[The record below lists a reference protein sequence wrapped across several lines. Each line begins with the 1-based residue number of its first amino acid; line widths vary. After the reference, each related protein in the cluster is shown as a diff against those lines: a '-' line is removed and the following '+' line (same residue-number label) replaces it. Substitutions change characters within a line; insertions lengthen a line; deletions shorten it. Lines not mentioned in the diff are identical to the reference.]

1 MQVMYSLKKLLTI
14 LLLITTTSVGY
25 CEIVKNEN
33 PTFLPPDEAFIPSI
47 NYQDDKNV
55 QVRWDIQDG
64 YYLYMGMFEFSTD
77 DPNIKIAKVIMPDGI
92 KKKDEFFG
100 NVDVY
105 YKLVEANIYFQ
116 QPINK
121 NISLVVKYQGC
132 ADAGLC
138 YPPITKKLSVMINSY
153 NLPDFKKTSFEDDQI
168 SISNKLSSQSLG
180 MNILLF
186 FIAGLLLSFTPCV
199 FPMIPILTGLIV
211 GQGSKLTSKKS
222 FLLSLT
228 YVLSMSITY
237 AIIGIIVALSGNNIQ
252 ANLQNP
258 YVITMFAGLFIVL
271 SLSMLNIMKIEMPR
285 FMQNILINTSN
296 QTTSGTY
303 LGVGIMGILSAF
315 IVGPCVTAPLIGALL
330 YIGSTKDYIIG
341 GTALFSLGIGMGFPL
356 LILGSSATKI
366 MKKIGPYLGL
376 VNKVFGILFLVVA
389 IWLLERILSI
399 HVSGFLWAI
408 LALIIMMLFYNSEEG
423 KLLLKPSFKI
433 IMPILLLGY
442 FSLQIYGISV
452 NNNFDPVTSFINKK
466 TSLNFVK
473 VYNSKE
479 LFEEINNSKKI
490 TMVDLYAD
498 WCVACKE
505 LDKYT
510 FADSKVQKELAKINL
525 IKLDITKTNE
535 DNQNFLNK
543 HKLFGPPAILFFE
556 SSGSEIR
563 NSRIIGYIDAQTFI
577 KKYHNIKN
585 ISSSLKHNNSL

>member
-1 MQVMYSLKKLLTI
+1 MQMMFSLKKLLTI
-14 LLLITTTSVGY
+14 LVFIMSTSVGY
-25 CEIVKNEN
+25 CEVLKNEN
-33 PTFLPPDEAFIPSI
+33 PTFLPPDEAFIPYI
-47 NYQDDKNV
+47 NYQGDDYI
-55 QVRWDIQDG
+55 QIRWDIKDG

-77 DPNIKIAKVIMPDGI
+77 DPNINIAKVIMPDGV

-105 YKLVEANIYFQ
+105 YKLAEANVYLE

-121 NISLVVKYQGC
+121 NINLIVKYQGC

-138 YPPITKKLSVMINSY
+138 YPPITKKLGVMINSY
-153 NLPDFKKTSFEDDQI
+153 NVPDFKKTSLENDQI
-168 SISNKLSSQSLG
+168 SISNKLGSQSLG
-180 MNILLF
+180 LNIILF

-211 GQGSKLTSKKS
+211 GQGNNLTPRKS

-237 AIIGIIVALSGNNIQ
+237 AIIGIIVALSGSNIQ
-252 ANLQNP
+252 ANIQNP
-258 YVITMFAGLFIVL
+258 YVITMFAGLFVLL
-271 SLSMLNIMKIEMPR
+271 SLSMLNVIKIEMPR
-285 FMQNILINTSN
+285 LMQNILINTSN

-303 LGVGIMGILSAF
+303 VGVGVMGFLSAL

-341 GTALFSLGIGMGFPL
+341 GAALFSLGIGMGFPL
-356 LILGSSATKI
+356 LILGSSATRI
-366 MKKIGPYLGL
+366 IKKIGPYLALTNKIFGL
-376 VNKVFGILFLVVA
+376 LFLVVA

-399 HVSGFLWAI
+399 HASAFLWAI
-408 LALIIMMLFYNSEEG
+408 LSILILLLFYNSEEG
-423 KLLLKPSFKI
+423 KILLKPTVKI
-433 IMPILLLGY
+433 IMSMFLLGY
-442 FSLQIYGISV
+442 FSLQIYGINT
-452 NNNFDPVTSFINKK
+452 NNNFDPATSFIKK
-466 TSLNFVK
+466 ETSLNFIK

-479 LFEEINNSKKI
+479 LFKEINNSKKI

-510 FADSKVQKELAKINL
+510 FSNSKVQEKLSKINL

-535 DNQNFLNK
+535 DNKKFLSDY
-543 HKLFGPPAILFFE
+543 KLFGPPAILFFN
-556 SSGSEIR
+556 SNGSEIK
-563 NSRIIGYIDAQTFI
+563 NSRIVGYVNAKIFL
-577 KKYHNIKN
+577 KKYNNIQN
-585 ISSSLKHNNSL
+585 ISLSLKL

>member
-1 MQVMYSLKKLLTI
+1 MQMMFSLKKLLTI
-14 LLLITTTSVGY
+14 LVFIMSTSVGY
-25 CEIVKNEN
+25 CEVLKNEN
-33 PTFLPPDEAFIPSI
+33 PTFLPPDEAFIPYI
-47 NYQDDKNV
+47 NYQGDDYI
-55 QVRWDIQDG
+55 QIRWDIKDG

-77 DPNIKIAKVIMPDGI
+77 DPNIKITKVIMPDGV

-105 YKLVEANIYFQ
+105 YKLAEANVYLE

-121 NISLVVKYQGC
+121 NINLIVKYQGC

-138 YPPITKKLSVMINSY
+138 YPPITKKLGVMINSY
-153 NLPDFKKTSFEDDQI
+153 NVPDFKKTSLENDQI
-168 SISNKLSSQSLG
+168 SISNKLGSQSLG
-180 MNILLF
+180 LNIILF

-211 GQGSKLTSKKS
+211 GQGNNLTPRKS

-237 AIIGIIVALSGNNIQ
+237 AIIGIIVALSGSNIQ
-252 ANLQNP
+252 ANIQNP
-258 YVITMFAGLFIVL
+258 YVITMFAGLFVLL
-271 SLSMLNIMKIEMPR
+271 SLSMLNVIKIEMPR
-285 FMQNILINTSN
+285 LMQNILINTSN

-303 LGVGIMGILSAF
+303 VGVGVMGFLSAL

-341 GTALFSLGIGMGFPL
+341 GAALFSLGVGMGFPL
-356 LILGSSATKI
+356 LILGSSATRI
-366 MKKIGPYLGL
+366 IKKIGPYLALTNKIFGL
-376 VNKVFGILFLVVA
+376 LFLVVA

-399 HVSGFLWAI
+399 HASAFLWAI
-408 LALIIMMLFYNSEEG
+408 LSILILLLFYNSEEG
-423 KLLLKPSFKI
+423 KILLKPTVKI
-433 IMPILLLGY
+433 IMSMFLLGY
-442 FSLQIYGISV
+442 FSLQIYGINT
-452 NNNFDPVTSFINKK
+452 NNNFDPATSFIKK
-466 TSLNFVK
+466 ETSLNFIK

-479 LFEEINNSKKI
+479 LFKEINNSKKI

-510 FADSKVQKELAKINL
+510 FADSKVQEKLSKINL

-535 DNQNFLNK
+535 DNKKFLSDY
-543 HKLFGPPAILFFE
+543 KLFGPPAILFFN
-556 SSGSEIR
+556 SNGSEIK
-563 NSRIIGYIDAQTFI
+563 NSRIVGYVNAKIFL
-577 KKYHNIKN
+577 KKYNNIQN
-585 ISSSLKHNNSL
+585 ISLSLKL

>member
-1 MQVMYSLKKLLTI
+1 MMFSLKKLLAV
-14 LLLITTTSVGY
+14 LIFVMTTSVGY
-25 CEIVKNEN
+25 CEILENKN
-33 PTFLPPDEAFIPSI
+33 PTFLPPDKAFVPSI
-47 NYQDDKNV
+47 SYQGNDYI
-55 QVRWDIQDG
+55 QVRWDIEEG

-77 DPNIKIAKVIMPDGI
+77 NPNIKIDKVIMPDGV
-92 KKKDEFFG
+92 KKEDEFFG
-100 NVDVY
+100 AVDVY
-105 YKLVEANIYFQ
+105 YKLVEANVYLK

-121 NISLVVKYQGC
+121 NINLIIKYQGC

-138 YPPITKKLSVMINSY
+138 YPPITKKLSVMINSH
-153 NLPDFKKTSFEDDQI
+153 NISDFKKVSLEDDQI
-168 SISNKLSSQSLG
+168 SISNKLSSQSIGL
-180 MNILLF
+180 NIILF

-211 GQGSKLTSKKS
+211 GQGSNLTPRKS

-237 AIIGIIVALSGNNIQ
+237 AIIGIIVALSGSNIQ

-258 YVITMFAGLFIVL
+258 YVITMFAGLFILL
-271 SLSMLNIMKIEMPR
+271 SLSMINVIKIEMPS

-303 LGVGIMGILSAF
+303 LGVGVMGALSAL

-341 GTALFSLGIGMGFPL
+341 GAALFSLGIGMGFPL

-366 MKKIGPYLGL
+366 IKKIGPYLNL
-376 VNKVFGILFLVVA
+376 ANKIFGFLFLVVA

-399 HVSGFLWAI
+399 HISGFLWAI
-408 LALIIMMLFYNSEEG
+408 LAITIILLLYNSEEG
-423 KLLLKPSFKI
+423 RVLLNPVVKT
-433 IMPILLLGY
+433 IMSIFLLGY

-452 NNNFDPVTSFINKK
+452 NKNFDPITSFISKQ
-466 TSLNFVK
+466 TSLNFIK

-479 LFEEINNSKKI
+479 LFDNINSSNKI

-510 FADSKVQKELAKINL
+510 FTDPKVQKELSEINL

-535 DNQNFLNK
+535 DNQNFLNN

-556 SSGSEIR
+556 PNGNEIR
-563 NSRIIGYIDAQTFI
+563 SSRIVGYINAKTFI
-577 KKYHNIKN
+577 KKYNNIKKT
-585 ISSSLKHNNSL
+585 SSSLKL

>member
-1 MQVMYSLKKLLTI
+1 MQMMFSLKKLLTI
-14 LLLITTTSVGY
+14 LVFIMSTSVGY
-25 CEIVKNEN
+25 CEVLKNEN
-33 PTFLPPDEAFIPSI
+33 PTFLPPDEAFIPYI
-47 NYQDDKNV
+47 NYQGDDYI
-55 QVRWDIQDG
+55 QIRWDIKDG

-77 DPNIKIAKVIMPDGI
+77 DPNIKITKVIMPDGV

-105 YKLVEANIYFQ
+105 YKLAEANVYLE

-121 NISLVVKYQGC
+121 NINLIVKYQGC

-138 YPPITKKLSVMINSY
+138 YPPITKKLGVMINSY
-153 NLPDFKKTSFEDDQI
+153 NVPDFKKTSLENDQI
-168 SISNKLSSQSLG
+168 SISNKLGSQSLG
-180 MNILLF
+180 LNIILF

-211 GQGSKLTSKKS
+211 GQGNNLTPRKS

-237 AIIGIIVALSGNNIQ
+237 AIIGIIVALSGSNIQ
-252 ANLQNP
+252 ANIQNP
-258 YVITMFAGLFIVL
+258 YVITMFAGLFVLL
-271 SLSMLNIMKIEMPR
+271 SLSMLNVIKIEMPR
-285 FMQNILINTSN
+285 LMQNILINTSN

-303 LGVGIMGILSAF
+303 VGVGVMGFLSAL

-341 GTALFSLGIGMGFPL
+341 GAALFSLGIGMGFPL
-356 LILGSSATKI
+356 LILGSSATRI
-366 MKKIGPYLGL
+366 IKKIGPYLALTNKIFGL
-376 VNKVFGILFLVVA
+376 LFLVVA

-399 HVSGFLWAI
+399 HASAFLWAI
-408 LALIIMMLFYNSEEG
+408 LSILILLLFYNSEEG
-423 KLLLKPSFKI
+423 KILLKPTVKI
-433 IMPILLLGY
+433 IMSMFLLGY
-442 FSLQIYGISV
+442 FSLQIYGINT
-452 NNNFDPVTSFINKK
+452 NNNFDPATSFIKK
-466 TSLNFVK
+466 ETSLNFIK

-479 LFEEINNSKKI
+479 LFKEINNSKKI

-510 FADSKVQKELAKINL
+510 FADSKVQEKLSKINL

-535 DNQNFLNK
+535 DNKKFLSDY
-543 HKLFGPPAILFFE
+543 KLFGPPAILFFN
-556 SSGSEIR
+556 SNGSEIK
-563 NSRIIGYIDAQTFI
+563 NSRIVGYVNAKIFL
-577 KKYHNIKN
+577 KKYNNIQN
-585 ISSSLKHNNSL
+585 ISLSLKL

>member
-1 MQVMYSLKKLLTI
+1 MQMMLSLKKLLTI
-14 LLLITTTSVGY
+14 LVFIMSTSVGY
-25 CEIVKNEN
+25 CEVLKNEN
-33 PTFLPPDEAFIPSI
+33 PTFLPPDEAFIPYI
-47 NYQDDKNV
+47 NYQGNDYI
-55 QVRWDIQDG
+55 QIRWDIKDG

-77 DPNIKIAKVIMPDGI
+77 DPNIKITKVLMPDGV

-105 YKLVEANIYFQ
+105 YKLAEANVYLE

-121 NISLVVKYQGC
+121 NINLIVKYQGC

-138 YPPITKKLSVMINSY
+138 YPPITKKLGVMINSY
-153 NLPDFKKTSFEDDQI
+153 NAPDFKKTSLENDQI
-168 SISNKLSSQSLG
+168 SISNKLGSQSLG
-180 MNILLF
+180 LNIILF

-211 GQGSKLTSKKS
+211 GQGNNLTPRKS

-237 AIIGIIVALSGNNIQ
+237 AIIGIIVALSGSNIQ
-252 ANLQNP
+252 ANIQNP
-258 YVITMFAGLFIVL
+258 YVITMFAGLFVLL
-271 SLSMLNIMKIEMPR
+271 SLSMLNVIKIEMPR
-285 FMQNILINTSN
+285 LMQNILINTSN

-303 LGVGIMGILSAF
+303 VGVGVMGFLSAL

-341 GTALFSLGIGMGFPL
+341 GVALFSLGIGMGFPL
-356 LILGSSATKI
+356 LILGSSATRI
-366 MKKIGPYLGL
+366 IKKIGPYLALTNKIFGL
-376 VNKVFGILFLVVA
+376 LFLVVA

-399 HVSGFLWAI
+399 HASAFLWAI
-408 LALIIMMLFYNSEEG
+408 LSILILLLFYNSEEG
-423 KLLLKPSFKI
+423 KILLKPTVKI
-433 IMPILLLGY
+433 IMSMFLLGY
-442 FSLQIYGISV
+442 FSLQIYGINT
-452 NNNFDPVTSFINKK
+452 NNNFDPATSFIKK
-466 TSLNFVK
+466 ETSLNFIK

-479 LFEEINNSKKI
+479 LFKEINNSKKI

-510 FADSKVQKELAKINL
+510 FADSKVQEKLSKINL

-535 DNQNFLNK
+535 DNKKFLSNY
-543 HKLFGPPAILFFE
+543 KLFGPPAILFFN
-556 SSGSEIR
+556 SNGSEIK
-563 NSRIIGYIDAQTFI
+563 NSRIVGYVNAKIFL
-577 KKYHNIKN
+577 KKYNNIQN
-585 ISSSLKHNNSL
+585 ISSSLKL

>member
-1 MQVMYSLKKLLTI
+1 MMLSLKKLLTI
-14 LLLITTTSVGY
+14 LVFIMTTSVGY
-25 CEIVKNEN
+25 CEVLKNEN
-33 PTFLPPDEAFIPSI
+33 PTFLPPDEAFIPYI
-47 NYQDDKNV
+47 NYQGDDYI
-55 QVRWDIQDG
+55 QIRWDIKDG

-77 DPNIKIAKVIMPDGI
+77 DPNIKITKVIMPDGV

-105 YKLVEANIYFQ
+105 YKLAEANVYLE

-121 NISLVVKYQGC
+121 NINLIVKYQGC

-138 YPPITKKLSVMINSY
+138 YPPITKKLGVMINSY
-153 NLPDFKKTSFEDDQI
+153 NVPDFKKTSLENDQI
-168 SISNKLSSQSLG
+168 SISNKLGSQSLG
-180 MNILLF
+180 LNMILF

-211 GQGSKLTSKKS
+211 GQGNNLTPRKS

-237 AIIGIIVALSGNNIQ
+237 AIIGIIVALSGSNIQ
-252 ANLQNP
+252 ANIQNP
-258 YVITMFAGLFIVL
+258 YVITMFAGLFVLL
-271 SLSMLNIMKIEMPR
+271 SLSMLNVIKIEMPR
-285 FMQNILINTSN
+285 LMQNILINTSN

-303 LGVGIMGILSAF
+303 VGVGVMGFLSAL

-341 GTALFSLGIGMGFPL
+341 GAALFSLGIGMGFPL
-356 LILGSSATKI
+356 LILGSSATRI
-366 MKKIGPYLGL
+366 IKKIGPYLALTNKIFGL
-376 VNKVFGILFLVVA
+376 LFLVVA

-399 HVSGFLWAI
+399 HASAFLWAI
-408 LALIIMMLFYNSEEG
+408 LSILILLLFYNSEEG
-423 KLLLKPSFKI
+423 KILLKPTVKI
-433 IMPILLLGY
+433 IMSMFLLGY
-442 FSLQIYGISV
+442 FSLQIYGINT
-452 NNNFDPVTSFINKK
+452 NNNFDPATSFIKK
-466 TSLNFVK
+466 ETSLNFIK

-479 LFEEINNSKKI
+479 LFKEINNSKKI

-510 FADSKVQKELAKINL
+510 FADSKVQEKLSKINL

-535 DNQNFLNK
+535 DNKKFLSDY
-543 HKLFGPPAILFFE
+543 KLFGPPAILFFN
-556 SSGSEIR
+556 SNGSEIK
-563 NSRIIGYIDAQTFI
+563 NSRIVGYVNAKIFL
-577 KKYHNIKN
+577 KKYNNIQN
-585 ISSSLKHNNSL
+585 ISLSLKL

>member
-1 MQVMYSLKKLLTI
+1 MS
-14 LLLITTTSVGY
+14 TSVGY
-25 CEIVKNEN
+25 CEVLKNEN
-33 PTFLPPDEAFIPSI
+33 PTFLPPDEAFIPYI
-47 NYQDDKNV
+47 NYQGDDYI
-55 QVRWDIQDG
+55 QIRWDIKDG

-77 DPNIKIAKVIMPDGI
+77 DPNIKITKVIMPDGV

-105 YKLVEANIYFQ
+105 YKLAEANVYLE

-121 NISLVVKYQGC
+121 NINLIVKYQGC

-138 YPPITKKLSVMINSY
+138 YPPITKKLGVMINSY
-153 NLPDFKKTSFEDDQI
+153 NVPDFKKTSLENDQI
-168 SISNKLSSQSLG
+168 SISNKLGSQSLG
-180 MNILLF
+180 LNMILF

-211 GQGSKLTSKKS
+211 GQGNNLTPRKS

-237 AIIGIIVALSGNNIQ
+237 AIIGIIVALSGSNIQ
-252 ANLQNP
+252 ANIQNP
-258 YVITMFAGLFIVL
+258 YVITMFAGLFVLL
-271 SLSMLNIMKIEMPR
+271 SLSMLNVIKIEMPR
-285 FMQNILINTSN
+285 LMQNILINTSN

-303 LGVGIMGILSAF
+303 VGVGVMGFLSAL

-341 GTALFSLGIGMGFPL
+341 GAALFSLGIGMGFPL
-356 LILGSSATKI
+356 LILGSSATRI
-366 MKKIGPYLGL
+366 IKKIGPYLALTNKIFGL
-376 VNKVFGILFLVVA
+376 LFLVVA

-399 HVSGFLWAI
+399 HASAFLWAI
-408 LALIIMMLFYNSEEG
+408 LSILILLLFYNSEEG
-423 KLLLKPSFKI
+423 KILLKPTVKI
-433 IMPILLLGY
+433 IMSMFLLGY
-442 FSLQIYGISV
+442 FSLQIYGINT
-452 NNNFDPVTSFINKK
+452 NNNFDPATSFIKK
-466 TSLNFVK
+466 ETSLNFIK

-479 LFEEINNSKKI
+479 LFKEINNSKKI

-510 FADSKVQKELAKINL
+510 FADSKVQEKLSKINL

-535 DNQNFLNK
+535 DNKKFLSNY
-543 HKLFGPPAILFFE
+543 KLFGPPAILFFN
-556 SSGSEIR
+556 SDGNEIK
-563 NSRIIGYIDAQTFI
+563 NSRIVGYVNAKIFL
-577 KKYHNIKN
+577 KKYNNIQN
-585 ISSSLKHNNSL
+585 ISLSLKL

>member
-1 MQVMYSLKKLLTI
+1 MQMMLSLKKLLTI
-14 LLLITTTSVGY
+14 LAFIMTTSVGY
-25 CEIVKNEN
+25 CEVLKNEN
-33 PTFLPPDEAFIPSI
+33 PTFLPPDEAFIPYI
-47 NYQDDKNV
+47 NYQGDDYI
-55 QVRWDIQDG
+55 QIRWDIKDG

-77 DPNIKIAKVIMPDGI
+77 DPNIKITKVIMPDGV

-105 YKLVEANIYFQ
+105 YKLAEANVYLE

-121 NISLVVKYQGC
+121 NINLIVKYQGC

-138 YPPITKKLSVMINSY
+138 YPPITKKLGVMINSY
-153 NLPDFKKTSFEDDQI
+153 NVPDFKKTSLENDQI
-168 SISNKLSSQSLG
+168 SISNKLGSQSLG
-180 MNILLF
+180 LNIILF

-211 GQGSKLTSKKS
+211 GQGNNLTPRKS

-237 AIIGIIVALSGNNIQ
+237 AIIGIIVALSGSNIQ
-252 ANLQNP
+252 ANIQNP
-258 YVITMFAGLFIVL
+258 YVITMFAGLFVLL
-271 SLSMLNIMKIEMPR
+271 SLSMLNVIKIEMPR
-285 FMQNILINTSN
+285 LMQNILINTSN

-303 LGVGIMGILSAF
+303 VGVGVMGFLSAL

-341 GTALFSLGIGMGFPL
+341 GAALFSLGIGMGFPL
-356 LILGSSATKI
+356 LILGSSATRI
-366 MKKIGPYLGL
+366 IKKIGPYLALTNKIFGL
-376 VNKVFGILFLVVA
+376 LFLVVA

-399 HVSGFLWAI
+399 HASAFLWAI
-408 LALIIMMLFYNSEEG
+408 LSILILLLFYNSEEG
-423 KLLLKPSFKI
+423 KILLKPTVKI
-433 IMPILLLGY
+433 IMSMFLLGY
-442 FSLQIYGISV
+442 FSLQIYGINT
-452 NNNFDPVTSFINKK
+452 NNNFDPATSFIKK
-466 TSLNFVK
+466 ETSLNFIK

-479 LFEEINNSKKI
+479 LFKEINNSKKI

-510 FADSKVQKELAKINL
+510 FADSKVQEKLSKINL

-535 DNQNFLNK
+535 DNKKFLSNY
-543 HKLFGPPAILFFE
+543 KLFGPPAILFFN
-556 SSGSEIR
+556 SDGNEIK
-563 NSRIIGYIDAQTFI
+563 NSRIVGYVNAKIFL
-577 KKYHNIKN
+577 KKYNNIQN
-585 ISSSLKHNNSL
+585 ISLSLKL

>member
-1 MQVMYSLKKLLTI
+1 MS
-14 LLLITTTSVGY
+14 TSVGY
-25 CEIVKNEN
+25 CEVLKNEN
-33 PTFLPPDEAFIPSI
+33 PTFLPPDEAFIPYI
-47 NYQDDKNV
+47 NYQGDDYI
-55 QVRWDIQDG
+55 QIRWDIKDG

-77 DPNIKIAKVIMPDGI
+77 DPNIKITKVIMPDGV

-105 YKLVEANIYFQ
+105 YKLAEANVYLE

-121 NISLVVKYQGC
+121 NINLIVKYQGC

-138 YPPITKKLSVMINSY
+138 YPPITKKLGVMINSY
-153 NLPDFKKTSFEDDQI
+153 NVPDFKKTSLENDQI
-168 SISNKLSSQSLG
+168 SISNKLGSQSLG
-180 MNILLF
+180 LNIILF

-211 GQGSKLTSKKS
+211 GQGNNLTSRKS

-237 AIIGIIVALSGNNIQ
+237 AIIGIIVALSGSNIQ
-252 ANLQNP
+252 ANIQNP
-258 YVITMFAGLFIVL
+258 YVITMFAGLFVLL
-271 SLSMLNIMKIEMPR
+271 SLSMLNVIKIEMPR
-285 FMQNILINTSN
+285 LMQNILINTSN

-303 LGVGIMGILSAF
+303 VGVGVMGFLSAL

-341 GTALFSLGIGMGFPL
+341 GVALFSLGIGMGFPL
-356 LILGSSATKI
+356 LILGSSATRI
-366 MKKIGPYLGL
+366 IKKIGPYLGL
-376 VNKVFGILFLVVA
+376 TNKIFGLLFLVVA

-399 HVSGFLWAI
+399 HASAFLWAI
-408 LALIIMMLFYNSEEG
+408 LSIIILLLFYNSEEG
-423 KLLLKPSFKI
+423 KILLKPTVKI
-433 IMPILLLGY
+433 IMSVFLLGY
-442 FSLQIYGISV
+442 FSFQIYGINT
-452 NNNFDPVTSFINKK
+452 NNNFDPATSFIKK
-466 TSLNFVK
+466 EISLNFIK

-479 LFEEINNSKKI
+479 LFKEINNSKKI

-510 FADSKVQKELAKINL
+510 FANSKVQEKLSEINL

-535 DNQNFLNK
+535 DNKKFLSNY
-543 HKLFGPPAILFFE
+543 KLFGPPAILFFN
-556 SSGSEIR
+556 SNGSEIK
-563 NSRIIGYIDAQTFI
+563 NSRIVGYVNAKIFL
-577 KKYHNIKN
+577 KKYNNIQN
-585 ISSSLKHNNSL
+585 ISSSLKL